1 MLQDIIET
9 LKEKP
14 VLNKEDPTSF
24 KVIFSSV
31 NHPDEEPQEFNFDLF
46 KGKLQTNHLESVVT
60 ERQSIRLQEEYQE
73 E

>member
-14 VLNKEDPTSF
+14 ILNKEDPTSF

-31 NHPDEEPQEFNFDLF
+31 NPPDEKPKEFNFDLF
-46 KGKLQTNHLESVVT
+46 QLYLRNL
-60 ERQSIRLQEEYQE
+60 I
-73 E
+73 